1 MVLDLPSLPV
11 DNLTARF
18 GVRFT
23 ITSIFSLWLFQV
35 VYEEGHG
42 VNDRILLLEY
52 YLVVVML
59 SYDLCRV
66 KGETSSTGGNN
77 RIPFKK

>member
-18 GVRFT
+18 VVRVT

-42 VNDRILLLEY
+42 VNDRILLEY
-52 YLVVVML
+52 LAVI
-59 SYDLCRV
+59 
-66 KGETSSTGGNN
+66 TGGNN
-77 RIPFKK
+77 RI